1 LEILQSFK
9 APFAADI
16 VWRFFHD
23 VEAVVGCLPGAA
35 LTAPPD
41 AGKLALS
48 MSVKLGPI
56 VAQFAGD
63 GAMRLDEAAR
73 RGSIAGGGSD
83 RRSGSRIKGE
93 AAFSLH
99 EEGTDETRIDI
110 RVDYAI
116 AGSLAQFSRGGVV
129 RELAERLTRQFSDN
143 LRTMLAAQAS
153 APAPAGESAGPAPDA
168 APTSDVGSPPPAHA
182 ASAPFDFGRL
192 FWTVLIGRL
201 KRWLRLSPRA

>member
-1 LEILQSFK
+1 LEILQSFEV
-9 APFAADI
+9 PFPADF

-23 VEAVVGCLPGAA
+23 VEAIVGCLPGAG

-41 AGKLALS
+41 EGKLALS

-56 VAQFAGD
+56 VAQFAGN
-63 GAMRLDEAAR
+63 GEMRLDEAAR
-73 RGSIAGGGSD
+73 RGSIAGTGSD

-93 AAFSLH
+93 AAFALH
-99 EEGTDETRIDI
+99 EEGTDETRIEI

-143 LRTMLAAQAS
+143 LRTQLASQPHTPAPSAATALDP
-153 APAPAGESAGPAPDA
+153 APAPA
-168 APTSDVGSPPPAHA
+168 TRPPLNL
-182 ASAPFDFGRL
+182 GRL
-192 FWTVLIGRL
+192 FWPLALSRL
-201 KRWLRLSPRA
+201 KRWLRWFPRA